1 MPVPEEP
8 KPDWLVEQTEDKT
21 VRSSVAR
28 PRYEDMEPPS
38 WLAPTQP
45 TKREWS
51 PARDRTEA
59 ADELRQHLEDQRRRM
74 RRSLLWLLIIP
85 FRWPLAIAQAIFQ
98 IARSRQPVDLKQF
111 EAESVGYVVEQ
122 APSVHPTAPP
132 RAPRPT
138 LAAAAPAPPFA
149 PPAAPP
155 VAPPA
160 AHAPPQAPTVPPL
173 AVEWPPEVKAA
184 PPTAPTVP
192 PLPAPPAPAPPVVE
206 PVAATTPPIPAPPVV
221 ESVAATTPPIPAP
234 PVVESVAA
242 TTPPVPA
249 PPVVESVAPAPPV
262 VEAPAAAAPAP
273 QAPPEPVG
281 EKGVEGAP
289 AHRAWEHFRLPGSPG
304 ALPPEAEP
312 LVAAKPS
319 VPAPAPAPQAVPVQP
334 EVVAQP
340 EPEPVEVVAPEPE
353 PEPMPEAEPA
363 PVDMPLTYPEPVPA
377 APKQPRL
384 RVIKGLASAVM
395 ERAGEIQNRK
405 DQQREQERAQILAA
419 VRAMSWHGYQSMVA
433 DIFRWEGY
441 EVTAAEG
448 PDADAI
454 DMEVSRGVE
463 RMLVNCQLRE
473 LQDIPIEPL
482 QEMHAIAA
490 RNGANGAFLLTDG
503 SFSEASVTFASDA
516 GLVLIAGDT
525 LVDLVIQLTLGA
537 EEKKK
542 KSKRGFADRLR
553 RTG

>member
-1 MPVPEEP
+1 M
-8 KPDWLVEQTEDKT
+8 
-21 VRSSVAR
+21 
-28 PRYEDMEPPS
+28 
-38 WLAPTQP
+38 
-45 TKREWS
+45 
-51 PARDRTEA
+51 
-59 ADELRQHLEDQRRRM
+59 
-74 RRSLLWLLIIP
+74 
-85 FRWPLAIAQAIFQ
+85 
-98 IARSRQPVDLKQF
+98 
-111 EAESVGYVVEQ
+111 
-122 APSVHPTAPP
+122 
-132 RAPRPT
+132 
-138 LAAAAPAPPFA
+138 
-149 PPAAPP
+149 
-155 VAPPA
+155 
-160 AHAPPQAPTVPPL
+160 
-173 AVEWPPEVKAA
+173 
-184 PPTAPTVP
+184 
-192 PLPAPPAPAPPVVE
+192 
-206 PVAATTPPIPAPPVV
+206 
-221 ESVAATTPPIPAP
+221 
-234 PVVESVAA
+234 
-242 TTPPVPA
+242 
-249 PPVVESVAPAPPV
+249 
-262 VEAPAAAAPAP
+262 
-273 QAPPEPVG
+273 
-281 EKGVEGAP
+281 
-289 AHRAWEHFRLPGSPG
+289 
-304 ALPPEAEP
+304 
-312 LVAAKPS
+312 
-319 VPAPAPAPQAVPVQP
+319 PVQP